1 MTITNLT
8 IKKLTTKEL
17 NDLDCFSTL
26 GIGLY
31 RGNLKAK
38 VKLQNK
44 YYSRTTT
51 PDGVEVFELEGWEAH
66 FIPLADEDK
75 IPHWAFRVW
84 DKELQ
89 CYKPIWNILMATNFI
104 K

>member
-1 MTITNLT
+1 MTITNTT

-26 GIGLY
+26 GVGLY
-31 RGNLKAK
+31 SGNLKTK
-38 VKLQNK
+38 VKIQGQ
-44 YYSRTTT
+44 YYKRTTLS
-51 PDGVEVFELEGWEAH
+51 DGTESFELEGWEAH

-75 IPHWAFRVW
+75 VPHWAFRVW
-84 DKELQ
+84 DKETNS
-89 CYKPIWNILMATNFI
+89 YKPIWNILMATNFI

>member
-8 IKKLTTKEL
+8 IKKLTTREL

-26 GIGLY
+26 GVGLY

-44 YYSRTTT
+44 YYSRTITL
-51 PDGVEVFELEGWEAH
+51 DEVEVFELEGWEAH

-75 IPHWAFRVW
+75 VPPGPSGYGTRSFS
-84 DKELQ
+84 
-89 CYKPIWNILMATNFI
+89 ATSLSGTF
-104 K
+104 

>member
-8 IKKLTTKEL
+8 IKKLTTREL

-26 GIGLY
+26 GVGLY

-44 YYSRTTT
+44 YYPRTTT
-51 PDGVEVFELEGWEAH
+51 LDGVEVFELEGWEAH

-75 IPHWAFRVW
+75 VPPPGPSGYGTRSFS
-84 DKELQ
+84 
-89 CYKPIWNILMATNFI
+89 ATSLSGTF
-104 K
+104 